1 MTKKP
6 SVVKIFLIII
16 HDEIDKIKT
25 KNSLNNIFK
34 IKTYNSRNF
43 R

>member
-34 IKTYNSRNF
+34 IKIYNYRNF